1 MYWSETCRLSRPPS
15 IHITSTRT
23 AHARE
28 RPGRTLDLQLYV
40 PWSPFTDYAKPQVA
54 ATWLRGAR
62 PIMLSPWTSQVCC
75 TTRVYTGTGVF
86 QQDRFDCHMA
96 NHCSFEKF
104 RTADGFT
111 KNRGMNSGPGISV
124 MFSAIPTPLYKLTS
138 YSITRNVCKLYTCL
152 DHFAMSQFGPGLCK
166 S

>member
-1 MYWSETCRLSRPPS
+1 M
-15 IHITSTRT
+15 
-23 AHARE
+23 
-28 RPGRTLDLQLYV
+28 
-40 PWSPFTDYAKPQVA
+40 
-54 ATWLRGAR
+54 
-62 PIMLSPWTSQVCC
+62 CC

-104 RTADGFT
+104 CTADGFT

-124 MFSAIPTPLYKLTS
+124 MFSAIQTPLYKLTL

-166 S
+166 SFKKRACIFQINNYGAYFPLFFIRILMEAQNII

>member
-1 MYWSETCRLSRPPS
+1 MYWSETCRLSRPAVRPS
-15 IHITSTRT
+15 LYTLHLL
-23 AHARE
+23 ARV

-62 PIMLSPWTSQVCC
+62 LIMLSPWTSQVCC

-96 NHCSFEKF
+96 NHCSVEKF
-104 RTADGFT
+104 CTADGFT
-111 KNRGMNSGPGISV
+111 KKPRHEQWSRYFSNVLRNPNTSVQIDFVQHNPKCLQIIHLSGSFCNVSV
-124 MFSAIPTPLYKLTS
+124 WPRS
-138 YSITRNVCKLYTCL
+138 V
-152 DHFAMSQFGPGLCK
+152 
-166 S
+166 